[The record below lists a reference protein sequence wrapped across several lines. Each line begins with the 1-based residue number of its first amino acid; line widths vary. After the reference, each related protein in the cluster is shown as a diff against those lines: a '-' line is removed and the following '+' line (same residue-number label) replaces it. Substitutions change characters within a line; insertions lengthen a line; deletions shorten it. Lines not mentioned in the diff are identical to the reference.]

1 MSRARIVFSVF
12 AVLFDLLY
20 TLMILMFW
28 EELQTEEVLLA
39 QALDVGILT
48 LGVLFMVMQLAMLR
62 MIWRDPIPPVLRSVF
77 YTGLG
82 VWFLLEVV
90 LSYLW
95 CFVTGADPLLEH
107 TPFVLIFLVFNAA
120 QLWAL
125 RSLGVLQPASDG

>member
-39 QALDVGILT
+39 QALDVGILA
-48 LGVLFMVMQLAMLR
+48 LGALFMMMQLAMLR
-62 MIWRDPIPPVLRSVF
+62 MIWSDPIPPVLRSVF

>member
-39 QALDVGILT
+39 QALDVGILA
-48 LGVLFMVMQLAMLR
+48 LGALFMMMQLAMLR
-62 MIWRDPIPPVLRSVF
+62 MIWSDPIPPVLRSVF

-107 TPFVLIFLVFNAA
+107 TPFVVIFLFFNAA

-125 RSLGVLQPASDG
+125 RSLGVLQPTSDA